1 MDRMKIA
8 HGSTLVMIGDSI
20 TDCGRDQPPMDG
32 FGDALGTGYVYFVDS
47 LIGAAYPGY
56 RIQILNRG
64 ISGNTI
70 RDLDS
75 RWQKDVLDL
84 HPDWLSIMIGIN
96 DVWRQFDSFLPPS
109 QMVSIGEYENTLERL
124 VRETRPQLKGLI
136 LITPYYVEPD
146 RGLPMRAMMDRYGE
160 AVRALA
166 RKYQAVLVD
175 AQAAIDQ
182 ALRGLSADDLA
193 SDRVH
198 MNSVGHMILA
208 RAFLKAIDYS
218 W

>member
-1 MDRMKIA
+1 MKIA

>member
-160 AVRALA
+160 VVRALA